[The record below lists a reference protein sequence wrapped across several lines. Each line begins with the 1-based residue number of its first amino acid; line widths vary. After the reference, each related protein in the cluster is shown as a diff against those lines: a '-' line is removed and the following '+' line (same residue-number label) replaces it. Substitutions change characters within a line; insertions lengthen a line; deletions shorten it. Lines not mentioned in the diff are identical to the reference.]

1 MTPSTL
7 KIIALICFVIC
18 AVLLFVAW
26 ERYEANAG
34 NVRAM
39 NQMSQSSPLGG
50 MMGRGQMTPATPA
63 ATKYALVFAA
73 LSAVG
78 GVACLLGAR
87 AKAGTPTD
95 EN

>member
-1 MTPSTL
+1 MTSSTL
-7 KIIALICFVIC
+7 KIIALICFVVC

-26 ERYEANAG
+26 ERYQDNAG
-34 NVRAM
+34 KVAAM

-50 MMGRGQMTPATPA
+50 MIGGGQMKPATPA
-63 ATKYALVFAA
+63 ATKYALVFAG